1 MLICVCIG
9 SDLFITLL
17 SIREHT
23 PHVKLL
29 YNSVLVS
36 LIFTVMFSFVSLS
49 VEVHIRSLVRFLHD
63 SSPLGNL
70 LLAWHGRERQKK
82 PHMSISSTPQML
94 FFKTLSYIVVCLH
107 HVSLLS
113 LLAAAAA
120 WGLECI
126 SAGVALYSAEDEA
139 HSGILDDSFHVCEQ
153 IYTSLQSLQKERS
166 YRNSDLNKQTLIH
179 RGKRIYFIN
188 K

>member
-36 LIFTVMFSFVSLS
+36 LIFTVMFSFISLS
-49 VEVHIRSLVRFLHD
+49 GEVHIRSLVRFLHD

-126 SAGVALYSAEDEA
+126 FCR
-139 HSGILDDSFHVCEQ
+139 SGPLFSRRW
-153 IYTSLQSLQKERS
+153 TSLWHFRWQFPCLWANLHLTPVPSRRKVLQK
-166 YRNSDLNKQTLIH
+166 LWPQ
-179 RGKRIYFIN
+179 
-188 K
+188 